1 MCAHRQFFSH
11 AHTHTHTQ
19 LNLTFKWT
27 FNSTLENLN
36 DLPALDNLHSNDVS
50 PAGDATV
57 APFNGA
63 ADADDAYT
71 ESLAYASNA
80 VVPGAQSRHRYQTS
94 SNAAAAAAAAM
105 RPVLPNNV
113 YPYRV
118 DSFQHF
124 GTIACTA
131 QNAIGQ
137 SAPCLYHIMAA
148 EIPDAVRNCTAS
160 NATANAV
167 HVQCVPG
174 KDGGIQ
180 QFFHVEVYDEQT
192 HQVLYNATFRHAAFV
207 VKRLPSDSAFRL
219 LVTAFN
225 AQGAAATGVRLR
237 VRTQPAP
244 LLRTGECARTNATRN
259 GGATAG
265 ALRPGLLSRK

>member
-1 MCAHRQFFSH
+1 MKTSVVYAHSPNIF
-11 AHTHTHTQ
+11 HTHTQ

-27 FNSTLENLN
+27 FNSTLENLT
-36 DLPALDNLHSNDVS
+36 DLPALENLYSNDVS
-50 PAGDATV
+50 PAADAT
-57 APFNGA
+57 AGPYNGA
-63 ADADDAYT
+63 DDDGAYT
-71 ESLAYASNA
+71 ESISYANNA
-80 VVPGAQSRHRYQTS
+80 IVHGAHSRHRYQTAH
-94 SNAAAAAAAAM
+94 SNSVSGGSTVAAGAAAAAAM
-105 RPVLPNNV
+105 RPVLPSNV

-118 DSFQHF
+118 ESFQHF
-124 GTIACTA
+124 GTIACSA
-131 QNAIGQ
+131 QNVIGQ

-167 HVQCVPG
+167 HVQCTAG

-192 HQVLYNATFRHAAFV
+192 HQVLYNTSFRHASFV
-207 VKRLPSDSAFRL
+207 VKRLPSDSVFRL

-225 AQGAAATGVRLR
+225 AQGSAATSVRLR

-244 LLRTGECARTNATRN
+244 LLRTGEC
-259 GGATAG
+259 
-265 ALRPGLLSRK
+265 